1 MKKFRTVASV
11 IIMVIAGIVGFFI
24 GAFLNEPMAG
34 TILFSMIAGIAC
46 IVYAI
51 DNHEEQGKFEFEWM
65 KTGEKVVVKDP
76 LYGQKYTFPVYKV
89 NIQDKEYA
97 FAAGEFSNSVF
108 GFYIEKYQL
117 ILLC

>member
-51 DNHEEQGKFEFEWM
+51 DNHEEQGKFQFIEDLM
-65 KTGEKVVVKDP
+65 NPCNIGRCMN
-76 LYGQKYTFPVYKV
+76 V
-89 NIQDKEYA
+89 NLRCLMY
-97 FAAGEFSNSVF
+97 
-108 GFYIEKYQL
+108 
-117 ILLC
+117 

>member
-1 MKKFRTVASV
+1 
-11 IIMVIAGIVGFFI
+11 
-24 GAFLNEPMAG
+24 
-34 TILFSMIAGIAC
+34 
-46 IVYAI
+46 
-51 DNHEEQGKFEFEWM
+51 M

-89 NIQDKEYA
+89 NIQDEEYA

>member
-1 MKKFRTVASV
+1 MQGKTKKIKFISYCIRKTKLFMKKFRTVASV

-51 DNHEEQGKFEFEWM
+51 DNHEE
-65 KTGEKVVVKDP
+65 
-76 LYGQKYTFPVYKV
+76 
-89 NIQDKEYA
+89 
-97 FAAGEFSNSVF
+97 
-108 GFYIEKYQL
+108 
-117 ILLC
+117 